1 MTSKLSRGELVAMA
15 GGLLMGVSVFV
26 KCYEARPQNENA
38 TLGTGADSVATNGHV
53 QHGVCGDHTCSF
65 WAVHNITRLLLVAGA
80 IAPFILAWIIIREH
94 QLSWPRGQVTML
106 VGLTA
111 VALIFYHGIIDRPGE
126 PSGEIELEIGWYG
139 MMLGALL
146 MVAGSMMR
154 QSESEMVRKPP
165 GVL

>member
-15 GGLLMGVSVFV
+15 GGLLMGVSLFV
-26 KCYEARPQNENA
+26 KCYEARPENANA
-38 TLGTGADSVATNGHV
+38 TLGTGKN
-53 QHGVCGDHTCSF
+53 GVCGDHTCSF
-65 WAVHNITRLLLVAGA
+65 WAVHNITRLLLIAGA
-80 IAPFILAWIIIREH
+80 IAPFILAYIIIREH

-106 VGLTA
+106 VGLAA
-111 VALIFYHGIIDRPGE
+111 VGLIFYHGIIDRPGE

-139 MMLGALL
+139 LMLGALL